1 VSSSPRKNGNSDFL
15 AEEFA
20 RGAREAVEAL
30 KRFPARKIVVT
41 PGLVETG
48 ILDEKLNGELG
59 AALWL
64 QFAVFLVVSILAL
77 IATRPLARKMLDKT
91 IVPTNADRVLH
102 HEAKVTE
109 TVDNE
114 NATGAVY
121 IDGKTW
127 TARSEDGNI
136 IPKGKMARIVRME
149 GVKLYVRESKEPSE
163 RRE

>member
-1 VSSSPRKNGNSDFL
+1 MNLSDGIAPTDPVRHDNPFVSP
-15 AEEFA
+15 
-20 RGAREAVEAL
+20 
-30 KRFPARKIVVT
+30 
-41 PGLVETG
+41 LVAQNCG
-48 ILDEKLNGELG
+48 
-59 AALWL
+59 L
-64 QFAVFLVVSILAL
+64 QFAVFLIVSILAL
-77 IATRPLARKMLDKT
+77 IATRPLARKMLDKA